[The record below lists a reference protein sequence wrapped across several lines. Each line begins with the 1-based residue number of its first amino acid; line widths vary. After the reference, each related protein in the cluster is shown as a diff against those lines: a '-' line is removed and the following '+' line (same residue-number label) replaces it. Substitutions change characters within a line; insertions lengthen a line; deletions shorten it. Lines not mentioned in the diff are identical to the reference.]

1 MGKNIIYYDNAS
13 TSYPKFSRVYE
24 NTMKVYQECGIN
36 FSRNNAEKS
45 KNAREIKERLI
56 INLKKIFNT
65 NNEVILNS
73 SATFS
78 LNEVILGLDYSKI
91 KTVYISPFE
100 HNSSYRVIKKIAKE
114 KNFQLNILK
123 FDKFKLDIENMKIQ
137 FMSQSPDLIIC
148 NHASNVFGNILPV
161 REIFEEGK
169 KYGAITV
176 LDATQTGGVLDFKEI
191 SKLSDFIIFA
201 GHKNLYGPSGIGGYI
216 YNKKISLT
224 PLLYGGTG
232 IKSED
237 EDMPVELPER
247 FEAGSPNILGIIG
260 LEISTDELLKI
271 GIEKIREI
279 KNENTRKLY
288 EVLDEYCYDID
299 ILSDKENNIGVI
311 SIVGKDYTPQELENL
326 LNEEDIVTR
335 RGLHCAPLAH
345 KHMGT
350 IKNGGTLRL
359 SLGYFNTD
367 EDLEKFKESLENI
380 F

>member
-1 MGKNIIYYDNAS
+1 
-13 TSYPKFSRVYE
+13 
-24 NTMKVYQECGIN
+24 
-36 FSRNNAEKS
+36 
-45 KNAREIKERLI
+45 
-56 INLKKIFNT
+56 
-65 NNEVILNS
+65 
-73 SATFS
+73 
-78 LNEVILGLDYSKI
+78 
-91 KTVYISPFE
+91 
-100 HNSSYRVIKKIAKE
+100 
-114 KNFQLNILK
+114 
-123 FDKFKLDIENMKIQ
+123 
-137 FMSQSPDLIIC
+137 
-148 NHASNVFGNILPV
+148 
-161 REIFEEGK
+161 
-169 KYGAITV
+169 
-176 LDATQTGGVLDFKEI
+176 
-191 SKLSDFIIFA
+191 
-201 GHKNLYGPSGIGGYI
+201 
-216 YNKKISLT
+216 
-224 PLLYGGTG
+224 
-232 IKSED
+232 
-237 EDMPVELPER
+237 MPVELPER

-345 KHMGT
+345 KHMKT